1 MLIAILTILFLGG
14 GSSGPLDYIADA
26 RGDVKTVMEKDDRRD
41 EALDT
46 LKSMK
51 KQVSANNKAQKRA
64 AKDLEKALADDADV
78 EVIWDEF
85 YEGTLA
91 HNEAMLDLRFQ
102 LRDQMTREEWE
113 QVFAADP

>member
-1 MLIAILTILFLGG
+1 MLIAIITILFLGG
-14 GSSGPLDYIADA
+14 GTTGTLDYIADA
-26 RGDVKTVMEKDDRRD
+26 RGDVKSVMEKDDRRD

-51 KQVSANNKAQKRA
+51 KQVSANNKALKRTT
-64 AKDLEKALADDADV
+64 KDLEKALADDADV
-78 EVIWDEF
+78 EVIWDEH
-85 YEGTLA
+85 YEKRAA

-113 QVFAADP
+113 QVFATDP